1 MRRNRKRPKKGKE
14 MNMKGVK
21 VIKTVSPGLYKQ
33 IKDADYIELELI
45 VDNGNQDF
53 DIGDRLYFYRDKYV
67 NEHFD

>member
-1 MRRNRKRPKKGKE
+1 
-14 MNMKGVK
+14 MKGVK
-21 VIKTVSPGLYKQ
+21 VTKTVGPELYKQ

-67 NEHFD
+67 NENFD

>member
-1 MRRNRKRPKKGKE
+1 
-14 MNMKGVK
+14 MKGVK
-21 VIKTVSPGLYKQ
+21 LFKTVGSELYKQ

-53 DIGDRLYFYRDKYV
+53 EIGDRLYFYRDKYV

>member
-1 MRRNRKRPKKGKE
+1 
-14 MNMKGVK
+14 MKGVK